1 MENLPVQ
8 DAICGSDEVD
18 VYSFTAT
25 LECEGDAVITFGEGD
40 DVHDVYLYNVYGEL
54 LDFDESDDATK
65 TLSTSTSIN
74 GDPRTTGFYV
84 VVFAREGSEN
94 SYEIDFQNVVCEPLA
109 ACPVDDR
116 YEGNNTL
123 TTSTPIEFR
132 TILDATICTD
142 DVDYYDISLPLG
154 CQVTAQ
160 MQPESGQDFDLFLST
175 ATRQLDDS
183 QSGAGLVDAVQ
194 GGSNTS
200 SYYLRVE
207 PFGGS
212 TGTYSLRTD
221 VVDITCADAPTC
233 PTDDAFGPN
242 PTQEDAYPLEGPSAI
257 LDGAICTPDDDFYKI
272 FVPEGCKLDSTLEF
286 IHADGD
292 LDLHVYDTEGLV
304 AGSSLSSTD
313 NEAVSTGVVT
323 EGGVY
328 NIGVEGY
335 NGATNTYRLRN
346 TITCADPLDRLSCPA
361 DDVFAPN
368 DDFASAI
375 AILPNNSFDAV
386 LCRDENE
393 SFSSDFY
400 RLEVFSSGTLNA
412 SISFID
418 ENGDLDL
425 SLYNSAF
432 DVIANSLNFD
442 VDEESISTSVTPG
455 TYYLEVRGYGDGVY
469 NLETSVQ

>member
-84 VVFAREGSEN
+84 VIFGRDGSEN

-116 YEGNNTL
+116 YESNNTL

-132 TILDATICTD
+132 TVLDATICTD
-142 DVDYYDISLPLG
+142 DVDYYNISLPLG

-183 QSGAGLVDAVQ
+183 QSGAGQVDTVQ

-200 SYYLRVE
+200 AYYLRVE

-212 TGTYSLRTD
+212 TGTYSLRND
-221 VVDITCADAPTC
+221 VVDITCANAPTC
-233 PTDDAFGPN
+233 PADDAFGPN
-242 PTQEDAYPLEGPSAI
+242 ATQEDAYPLEGPSAI

-292 LDLHVYDTEGLV
+292 LDLRVYDA
-304 AGSSLSSTD
+304 AGFVTDTSISSSDS
-313 NEAVSTGVVT
+313 ESVSTGVVSQ
-323 EGGVY
+323 GGIY
-328 NIGVEGY
+328 KIGVRGY
-335 NGATNTYRLRN
+335 NDATNTYRLRN
-346 TITCADPLDRLSCPA
+346 TITCADPVDRLNCPA

-368 DDFASAI
+368 SDFASAV
-375 AILPNNSFDAV
+375 AILPNNAIDAV
-386 LCRDENE
+386 LCRAANE
-393 SFSSDFY
+393 SFSADYY
-400 RLEVFSSGTLNA
+400 RIDVFSTGTLNA
-412 SISFID
+412 SIAFID
-418 ENGDLDL
+418 EIGDLDL
-425 SLYNSAF
+425 LLYDSAF
-432 DVIANSLNFD
+432 NGVSTSLNID
-442 VDEESISTSVTPG
+442 VDEESVSASVTPG
-455 TYYLEVRGYGDGVY
+455 TYYLEVRGYGNGAY
-469 NLETSVQ
+469 NLETSLQ